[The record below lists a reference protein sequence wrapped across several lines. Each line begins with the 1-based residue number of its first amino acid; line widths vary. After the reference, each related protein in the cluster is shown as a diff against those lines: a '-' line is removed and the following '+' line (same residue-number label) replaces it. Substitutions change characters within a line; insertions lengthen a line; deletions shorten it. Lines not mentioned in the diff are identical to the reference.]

1 MEYKIVIDK
10 VEYNIKYDAVNGLTI
25 NSKKYE
31 INPHIEELNGWAL
44 DEYMAKCVQK
54 HNNVDYLSLQNPGEL
69 KDMYD
74 KISEILDPS
83 VKADSL
89 SECYIDQILEVMF
102 PGLDDYIANNISF
115 SLILRDVVYNITKGK
130 LPKVPY
136 DKGMIIKKKH
146 YSKIYCIG
154 TEKVIYLP
162 TTGSG
167 LDGFDPNQML
177 Y

>member
-1 MEYKIVIDK
+1 MEYKIIIEK
-10 VEYNIKYDAVNGLTI
+10 VEYSIKYDAVNGLTI

-31 INPHIEELNGWAL
+31 INPANGELNGWAL
-44 DEYMAKCVQK
+44 DSYMAKCVQK
-54 HNNVDYLSLQNPGEL
+54 HNNVDYLSWKNSGEL

-74 KISEILDPS
+74 KISVNLDES
-83 VKADSL
+83 VKADIL
-89 SECYIDQILEVMF
+89 SECYIDQNLEIIF
-102 PGLDDYIANNISF
+102 PGLDDYVNMNVAF
-115 SLILRDVVYNITKGK
+115 SMLLTTVVYNITKRK